1 MYSLAFANCFLQGFY
16 NSMAVKNVEKA
27 ANCIAVELNND
38 NVYSFIDNLAYD
50 NSLLTYLTNESGR
63 VIYNTDSYTNMKNKK

>member
-1 MYSLAFANCFLQGFY
+1 
-16 NSMAVKNVEKA
+16 MAVKNVEKA